1 MSPRRTAGWCQPI
14 RGHVGAEEHGM
25 TLVIGIT
32 MQKRHCGYARNLVR
46 MKGLFEGR
54 CGRALTD
61 FGCRL
66 WFGEGEIPPG
76 SYWET
81 STSRAPMHSV
91 LELLQSPQRECGGW
105 EGVWEGVPYLCPP
118 GLGQGPRGGMC
129 WLSHASPDTAHG
141 AGAWGGGGISVGCA
155 QVLFRHQSRQP
166 GYVP

>member
-1 MSPRRTAGWCQPI
+1 MSPHRTAGVG
-14 RGHVGAEEHGM
+14 RGLVPAHQGAQGAEEQGM
-25 TLVIGIT
+25 TPVIGSA
-32 MQKRHCGYARNLVR
+32 MQKHHCGYARNLVR

-54 CGRALTD
+54 CGRGLTD

-66 WFGEGEIPPG
+66 WFGEGEISPG

-81 STSRAPMHSV
+81 STSRAPTLSV
-91 LELLQSPQRECGGW
+91 LEFLQSPWRECGG
-105 EGVWEGVPYLCPP
+105 WEGVPYLCPP

-129 WLSHASPDTAHG
+129 WLSHTSPNTAHG
-141 AGAWGGGGISVGCA
+141 AGAWGGISVGCA